1 MVPLQP
7 EQSDRRQE
15 CEVYVHR
22 FELTLARNELL
33 YYSSE
38 IQQVVA
44 WKSSLSFPLPPLRQ
58 IFLETTFP
66 IMQFLTTWP
75 ILSIRV
81 CSSHYRT
88 FICSLG
94 GSDQYP
100 FSETDVNSSR
110 TLRYQRRNSMQ
121 KPYCFPVRPTWQAQ
135 ESLFV
140 RISSTALSVI
150 PKEKQ

>member
-44 WKSSLSFPLPPLRQ
+44 
-58 IFLETTFP
+58 
-66 IMQFLTTWP
+66 
-75 ILSIRV
+75 
-81 CSSHYRT
+81 
-88 FICSLG
+88 
-94 GSDQYP
+94 
-100 FSETDVNSSR
+100 
-110 TLRYQRRNSMQ
+110 
-121 KPYCFPVRPTWQAQ
+121 
-135 ESLFV
+135 
-140 RISSTALSVI
+140 
-150 PKEKQ
+150 